1 MRKGQ
6 AEGKREATRLAAI
19 ERLGAARREVNGV
32 LQGLVDDARAA
43 FSTELCMVNLVLAD
57 VQYFRAWS
65 GELPEDLARA
75 RQDPRERSMCR
86 YVVENEAPF
95 VVEDFL
101 ATEEFREQYF
111 RVKYGVRFYAG
122 APLVTSDG
130 HVLGS
135 LCLIDTRPR
144 EFGEGGLAEL
154 QALARAVVARLET
167 LGALQRERAARE
179 EEARRGRELER
190 LARQQERILVSAG
203 EGIVGLDPGGKIG
216 FANPAAAAMLGYETG
231 EMVGR
236 NMHHLVHH
244 TRPDGTPYPLEECP
258 NYLAFREGDTRRT
271 DGEVFWRRD
280 GTAFPVEYAS
290 SPVIEGG
297 DVRGAVVTF
306 SDVRERKVA
315 EEALKESEE
324 RFRTLTDA
332 ALEAL
337 VISER
342 GRILEV
348 NRAFTEIFGYEPSEI
363 VGADS
368 LACIAPESREPVRE
382 NLLSGHDR
390 PYEAVGLRKN
400 GERFEAEIRGKASAY
415 RGRAVR
421 ITAVR
426 DITERKRAEEALKRS
441 EERFRSLVQNASDLI
456 TVLEADGTVLYESP
470 ALEPMLGYAP
480 EDFVGRNNYDLIHP
494 DDAPRVLRAFAR
506 LSEERG
512 ANPYVEYRF
521 RHADGSWR
529 HLESGGVNLL
539 DEPGVGGIVVNTR
552 DITERKTLEERLL
565 HQALHDPLTGLANR
579 ALLLDRL
586 GHALDRAERTE
597 ACVAALFLD
606 LDDFK
611 VVNDSLGHD
620 AGDELLVEAAER
632 LGSCLRPEDTIARL
646 GGDEFVVLLEDVHG
660 RGEATEA
667 ATRIAEALR
676 EPFLLGAHEEAFV
689 SVSIGVAL
697 ASGGEDRT
705 GSSPDDLLRR
715 ADVAM
720 YEAKRKGKAHHAV
733 FDLGMDARAL
743 ERLRLGA
750 DLRRAVE
757 RGEFRVRYQ
766 PEVELSTGRIV
777 GFEALVRW
785 EHPKQGLVSPARFI
799 PVAEETGLI
808 VPIGRWILEE
818 ACRRAKEWREGRP
831 NGPPLAM
838 SVNLSARQFA
848 HPDLARDVA
857 RALGESGLDPGCL
870 ILEITESVLMED
882 APSTIDT
889 LGELKALGV
898 GIAVDDFGTGY
909 SSLAYLR
916 RFPVDYLKVDRSFV
930 ADLGEAP
937 DDTVLVSGIVD
948 LAHALGLSVV
958 AEGVETEG
966 QLGML
971 RGMGCELAQG
981 FHFARPMPG
990 EEAGVLLEKA
1000 RLP

>member
-697 ASGGEDRT
+697 ASGG
-705 GSSPDDLLRR
+705 
-715 ADVAM
+715 
-720 YEAKRKGKAHHAV
+720 
-733 FDLGMDARAL
+733 
-743 ERLRLGA
+743 
-750 DLRRAVE
+750 
-757 RGEFRVRYQ
+757 
-766 PEVELSTGRIV
+766 
-777 GFEALVRW
+777 
-785 EHPKQGLVSPARFI
+785 
-799 PVAEETGLI
+799 
-808 VPIGRWILEE
+808 
-818 ACRRAKEWREGRP
+818 
-831 NGPPLAM
+831 
-838 SVNLSARQFA
+838 
-848 HPDLARDVA
+848 
-857 RALGESGLDPGCL
+857 
-870 ILEITESVLMED
+870 
-882 APSTIDT
+882 
-889 LGELKALGV
+889 
-898 GIAVDDFGTGY
+898 
-909 SSLAYLR
+909 
-916 RFPVDYLKVDRSFV
+916 
-930 ADLGEAP
+930 
-937 DDTVLVSGIVD
+937 
-948 LAHALGLSVV
+948 
-958 AEGVETEG
+958 
-966 QLGML
+966 
-971 RGMGCELAQG
+971 
-981 FHFARPMPG
+981 
-990 EEAGVLLEKA
+990 
-1000 RLP
+1000 